1 MLTSKTNFLF
11 ARSQE
16 IDGETLYLKLKEK
29 GVLVRHFNKARIS
42 NYLRITIGSLDETVA
57 LINAI
62 KEILGEI
69 K

>member
-1 MLTSKTNFLF
+1 MFTKSDKINGK
-11 ARSQE
+11 
-16 IDGETLYLKLKEK
+16 DLYLKLKEK
-29 GVLVRHFNKARIS
+29 GVLVRHFDKARIS